1 MKSGSSHPVVDN
13 KIMILFIAVLILNT
27 VMVGF
32 NFNFIYSRYT
42 DAKEQVVYKQ
52 VVAQDLLEYS
62 KKLAQDL
69 GVQDRPSV
77 REVLADFNYEIDL
90 AKDSDEL
97 SRVIFNSSRQV
108 QETILR
114 EWDTLFREKIINL
127 INQDEN
133 LKKTTEKTEFT
144 LRISS
149 LEGAVCDPEL
159 LREETLIEVNNL
171 YTEGGMTQEQV
182 FRIEVEEG
190 RSRMVV
196 PYNPLDYI
204 QSLTEEI
211 DTLRVNLHEVR
222 VASGFAEMSG
232 PGIII
237 KFYDAQNG
245 FEASDIIHDSDVRD
259 MVNELFAAGAKGVSV
274 GGQRLIATSP
284 IRCVGPVIRVNQKE
298 ISANP
303 VVIEAVGEPEVLSSG
318 LDIIR
323 FSLEFHRNFR
333 IDIEE
338 KENIILPPYRN

>member
-1 MKSGSSHPVVDN
+1 
-13 KIMILFIAVLILNT
+13 
-27 VMVGF
+27 
-32 NFNFIYSRYT
+32 
-42 DAKEQVVYKQ
+42 
-52 VVAQDLLEYS
+52 
-62 KKLAQDL
+62 
-69 GVQDRPSV
+69 
-77 REVLADFNYEIDL
+77 
-90 AKDSDEL
+90 
-97 SRVIFNSSRQV
+97 V

-114 EWDTLFREKIINL
+114 DWDAVFREKIINL

-133 LKKTTEKTEFT
+133 LKKTTEKTQFT

-149 LEGAVCDPEL
+149 SGGTVCEPVLLGEG
-159 LREETLIEVNNL
+159 TLAEINNL

-190 RSRMVV
+190 RSRMLV

-211 DTLRVNLHEVR
+211 DALRVSLHEVR
-222 VASGFAEMSG
+222 VDSGQAEMSG
-232 PGIII
+232 PGVVI
-237 KFYDAQNG
+237 KFYDAHNG

-259 MVNELFAAGAKGVSV
+259 MVNELFAAGAKGVAV

-303 VVIEAVGEPEVLSSG
+303 VIIEAVGEPEVLSSG

-333 IDIEE
+333 IEIEE
-338 KENIILPPYRN
+338 KDNILLPPYRN